1 MDRSITLHIFYWNDP
16 YDMSCLHLYLGFGAL
31 SWGVGGLRVCGFE
44 GFEGWRVRGLE
55 GLRV

>member
-31 SWGVGGLRVCGFE
+31 SSLSGGVMGLQGFRMS
-44 GFEGWRVRGLE
+44 GF
-55 GLRV
+55 